1 MNQPIHNAYWLSRFD
16 SLLDSALSQHRAVS
30 LIRVDLRFPEYMP
43 VTIMDLD
50 PDSAVISRF
59 FASLKAK
66 IQAYQRKKR
75 RANKRVRA
83 TTLHYFWCREFGEEK
98 GRKHYHVILLLNK
111 DTWCSPGNFT
121 VPSSLATMIQ
131 LAWYSALHLEP
142 WQGDGLVHFSR
153 RTPSRPVKLTS
164 PDAPPSSDDTP
175 LPGGGSD
182 TRKASD
188 KKPGGSAV
196 LWVKRGDVE
205 AMQKALKRASYLVK
219 YETKQHD
226 GFGQRNYGCSRGPGR
241 LLDGR

>member
-16 SLLDSALSQHRAVS
+16 ILLDSALAQHRAVS

-43 VTIMDLD
+43 VTIMDPD

-75 RANKRVRA
+75 CANQRVHA
-83 TTLHYFWCREFGEEK
+83 TSLRYFWCREFGKEK

-111 DTWCSPGNFT
+111 DTWCSPGDFT
-121 VPSSLATMIQ
+121 VPSSLATLIK
-131 LAWYSALHLEP
+131 LAWCSALHLEP
-142 WQGDGLVHFSR
+142 WQGNGLVHFSR
-153 RTPSRPVKLTS
+153 RTPFRKPTS
-164 PDAPPSSDDTP
+164 SDARPSSDDTP
-175 LPGGGSD
+175 LS
-182 TRKASD
+182 
-188 KKPGGSAV
+188 GGSAV

-205 AMQKALKRASYLVK
+205 AMQKARNRASYLVK

-226 GFGQRNYGCSRGPGR
+226 GSGQRNYGCSRGLGR

>member
-43 VTIMDLD
+43 VTIMDPD

-66 IQAYQRKKR
+66 IQAYQRHKR

-83 TTLHYFWCREFGEEK
+83 TTLRYFWCREFGKEK

-111 DTWCSPGNFT
+111 DTWCSLGDFSE
-121 VPSSLATMIQ
+121 PSSLATMIQ
-131 LAWYSALHLEP
+131 EAWCSALHLEP

-153 RTPSRPVKLTS
+153 WTPSRKPAS
-164 PDAPPSSDDTP
+164 SDARPSSDDTP
-175 LPGGGSD
+175 LSGGCSD
-182 TRKASD
+182 TRTASD
-188 KKPGGSAV
+188 KKPGEAAV
-196 LWVKRGDVE
+196 LWIKRGDME
-205 AMQKALKRASYLVK
+205 ALQKARNRASYLVK
-219 YETKQHD
+219 YETKLHN
-226 GFGQRNYGCSRGPGR
+226 GSGQRNYGCSRGPGR

>member
-43 VTIMDLD
+43 VTIMDPD

-59 FASLKAK
+59 FESLKAK

-83 TTLHYFWCREFGEEK
+83 TTLRYFWCREFGKEK

-111 DTWCSPGNFT
+111 DTWCSPGDFT
-121 VPSSLATMIQ
+121 VPSSLAAMIQ
-131 LAWYSALHLEP
+131 EAWCSALHLEP

-153 RTPSRPVKLTS
+153 WKPFRKPASS
-164 PDAPPSSDDTP
+164 DAPLLPLTP
-175 LPGGGSD
+175 LCLVD
-182 TRKASD
+182 
-188 KKPGGSAV
+188 
-196 LWVKRGDVE
+196 
-205 AMQKALKRASYLVK
+205 ALI
-219 YETKQHD
+219 
-226 GFGQRNYGCSRGPGR
+226 PGR
-241 LLDGR
+241 LRTKSRVKPLFSGSSVVMWQRCRKPGTEPVIS